1 MKRKGSKRE
10 RLRIWIR
17 TYGNVQALEMWFV
30 MALWLFWFEKLS
42 SGTIRR
48 RREANGAASES
59 RASGEWVMRRGE
71 GMRRI
76 ELKEEERRLT
86 SSSSLAFAFGRA
98 MKNVHEALQ

>member
-1 MKRKGSKRE
+1 
-10 RLRIWIR
+10 
-17 TYGNVQALEMWFV
+17 
-30 MALWLFWFEKLS
+30 
-42 SGTIRR
+42 
-48 RREANGAASES
+48 
-59 RASGEWVMRRGE
+59 MRRGE